1 MRCCTP
7 VACDLGVFDPDQR
20 KEHDALL
27 ARIVSEARRRDA
39 TEDGARLVYALEP
52 EQSARVARFA
62 ALEVRCCPFLRFEV
76 AIADGE
82 LALVVHGP
90 PEAQPIVR
98 EAFAV

>member
-1 MRCCTP
+1 MSCCTP
-7 VACDLGVFDPDQR
+7 IACDLTVFDQDQR
-20 KEHDALL
+20 REHDALL
-27 ARIVSEARRRDA
+27 ARIVAEARRRDA
-39 TEDGARLVYALEP
+39 TGDGARLVYALEP
-52 EQSARVARFA
+52 EQSARIARFA

-98 EAFAV
+98 EAFAL